1 MELVGL
7 RALLGMLS
15 LAVVQDEGVRFEE
28 KEDTFGGFCLPEGLS
43 DGLLGSA
50 DPH

>member
-1 MELVGL
+1 
-7 RALLGMLS
+7 MLS